1 MWAVA
6 VVPEGAGDGW
16 CVPYSAAAV
25 VVVVVVMNGRERG
38 TQSMS

>member
-1 MWAVA
+1 M
-6 VVPEGAGDGW
+6 PGDAGDGW

-25 VVVVVVMNGRERG
+25 VVVINGRERG